1 MEFNLPTTKAQMYV
15 VLNDLFYYYRIRREG
30 FQGINLLPLDL
41 DKMSTAVPTDTELN
55 TTANTLLSASHER
68 EIKNYQQEISLE
80 ITEIQTKIDLV
91 NQNSAKQVD
100 EVNQLYEQSLKK
112 IQGQIASSGLINS
125 SIIIDKTAQLEQEKN
140 AKITEINLSC
150 DSEVAS
156 LTAKKTALEKKLDDS
171 STYFSSIH
179 SKEKTAKV
187 VELKEDRKKLSN
199 EIFKYNNAIEE
210 KIQRYDNSLKEI
222 NASFELR
229 FLDITSGEITH
240 DQLVEMGYYEDVIR
254 CVCGYYDTLNA
265 TDAFYDISS
274 ERKLAIYLDEYY
286 TEIVYTYKVRAGI

>member
-1 MEFNLPTTKAQMYV
+1 MEFNIPTTKAQMYV
-15 VLNDLFYYYRIRREG
+15 VLNDLFHYYRIRRED
-30 FQGINLLPLDL
+30 FQGIDLLPLDL
-41 DKMSTAVPTDTELN
+41 EKMSTSLPTDTEL
-55 TTANTLLSASHER
+55 TTNANTLLSASHER
-68 EIKNYQQEISLE
+68 EIKNYQQEINLQ
-80 ITEIQTKIDLV
+80 ITEIKTKIELT
-91 NQNSAKQVD
+91 NQNATIQIEQVN
-100 EVNQLYEQSLKK
+100 ELYEQSLKK

-156 LTAKKTALEKKLDDS
+156 LTAKKTALEKKLADS
-171 STYFSSIH
+171 STYFSTIH

-187 VELKEDRKKLSN
+187 IELKEQRQSLSN

-210 KIQRYDNSLKEI
+210 KIQRYDNRLKEI

-240 DQLVEMGYYEDVIR
+240 GQLVEMGYYEDVIK

-286 TEIVYTYKVRAGI
+286 TEIVYSYKVRAGV

>member
-1 MEFNLPTTKAQMYV
+1 MEFNIPTTKAQMYV

-30 FQGINLLPLDL
+30 FQGIDLLPLDL
-41 DKMSTAVPTDTELN
+41 EKMSTSLPTDTEL
-55 TTANTLLSASHER
+55 TTNANTLLSASHER
-68 EIKNYQQEISLE
+68 EIKNYQQGINLE
-80 ITEIQTKIDLV
+80 ITEIKTKIELV
-91 NQNSAKQVD
+91 NQNATKQIEQVD
-100 EVNQLYEQSLKK
+100 ELYEQSLKK

-140 AKITEINLSC
+140 AKITEINLNC

-156 LTAKKTALEKKLDDS
+156 LTAKKTALEKKLADS
-171 STYFSSIH
+171 STYFSTIH

-187 VELKEDRKKLSN
+187 IELKEQRQSLSN
-199 EIFKYNNAIEE
+199 EIFKYNNSIEE
-210 KIQRYDNSLKEI
+210 KIQRYDNRLKEI

-240 DQLVEMGYYEDVIR
+240 DQLVEMGYYEDVIK

-286 TEIVYTYKVRAGI
+286 TEIIYTYKLRAGV

>member
-1 MEFNLPTTKAQMYV
+1 MEFNIPTTKAQMYV
-15 VLNDLFYYYRIRREG
+15 VLNDLFHYYRIRREG
-30 FQGINLLPLDL
+30 FQGIDLLPLDL
-41 DKMSTAVPTDTELN
+41 EKMSTSLPTDTELT
-55 TTANTLLSASHER
+55 TTATTLLSASHER
-68 EIKNYQQEISLE
+68 EIKNYQQEINLE
-80 ITEIQTKIDLV
+80 ITEIKTKIELT
-91 NQNSAKQVD
+91 NQNANIQIEQVN
-100 EVNQLYEQSLKK
+100 ELYEQSLKK

-156 LTAKKTALEKKLDDS
+156 LTAKKTALEKKLADS
-171 STYFSSIH
+171 STYFSTIH

-187 VELKEDRKKLSN
+187 IELKEQRQSLSN

-210 KIQRYDNSLKEI
+210 KIQRYDNRLKEI

-240 DQLVEMGYYEDVIR
+240 DQLVEMGYYEDVIK

-265 TDAFYDISS
+265 SDAFYDISS

-286 TEIVYTYKVRAGI
+286 TEIVYSYKVRAGV